1 MKNNIKKLSKSIYL
15 LLIFIKSE
23 SRISKEL
30 IEIVEIIYKGI
41 IDKKEI
47 RNVDIKDIVKKL
59 KKSKEVYFSKPIQ
72 PIIRELEKTIVFS
85 IQKTKIIEN
94 QMLKIY
100 EEVLGLILEKY
111 KENEFKKI
119 KTIASST
126 HNLPMFLINK
136 ENKKSYNYIWNVEIG
151 FYERVWNEKIL
162 EKFKYIFIDE
172 EKENLY
178 WRGINCYIDL
188 EAFKNF

>member
-100 EEVLGLILEKY
+100 EEV
-111 KENEFKKI
+111 
-119 KTIASST
+119 
-126 HNLPMFLINK
+126 
-136 ENKKSYNYIWNVEIG
+136 
-151 FYERVWNEKIL
+151 
-162 EKFKYIFIDE
+162 
-172 EKENLY
+172 
-178 WRGINCYIDL
+178 
-188 EAFKNF
+188 

>member
-1 MKNNIKKLSKSIYL
+1 
-15 LLIFIKSE
+15 
-23 SRISKEL
+23 
-30 IEIVEIIYKGI
+30 
-41 IDKKEI
+41 
-47 RNVDIKDIVKKL
+47 
-59 KKSKEVYFSKPIQ
+59 
-72 PIIRELEKTIVFS
+72 
-85 IQKTKIIEN
+85 
-94 QMLKIY
+94 MLKIY